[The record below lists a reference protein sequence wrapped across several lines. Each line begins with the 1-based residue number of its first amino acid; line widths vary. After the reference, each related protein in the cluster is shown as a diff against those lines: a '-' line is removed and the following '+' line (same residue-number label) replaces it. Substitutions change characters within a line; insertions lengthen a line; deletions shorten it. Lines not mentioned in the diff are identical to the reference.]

1 MSNISRDCELSLFA
15 NSALSNNNSVLPT
28 TVSGMT
34 GCMQTIDLITKYKM
48 MQSIPNNNSQV
59 DACSK

>member
-1 MSNISRDCELSLFA
+1 
-15 NSALSNNNSVLPT
+15 
-28 TVSGMT
+28 VSGMT